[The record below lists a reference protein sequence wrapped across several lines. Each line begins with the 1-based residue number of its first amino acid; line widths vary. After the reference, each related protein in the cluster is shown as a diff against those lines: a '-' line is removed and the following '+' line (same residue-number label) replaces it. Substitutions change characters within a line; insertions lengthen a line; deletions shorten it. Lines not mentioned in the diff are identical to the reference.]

1 MTYNNTVWDKLQSKI
16 WSYLRNIIIGGIAV
30 FYLVSGIINTI
41 RQYQTIR
48 SAEEINR
55 RLEIK
60 VAQLEKEGSELKRK
74 LTEATSSAFME
85 RQVRELLGKGKE
97 DEYWLILPDID
108 EGRGLAGENFDGEIL
123 PPIKMWLNLF
133 TN

>member
-1 MTYNNTVWDKLQSKI
+1 MTYNNTVWDKLQLKI

-30 FYLVSGIINTI
+30 FYLISGIINTTK
-41 RQYQTIR
+41 QYQTIR
-48 SAEEINR
+48 SAELINR

-60 VAQLEKEGSELKRK
+60 VAELEKEGSVLKRK

-85 RQVRELLGKGKE
+85 RQVRDLLGKGKE
-97 DEYWLILPDID
+97 DDYWLILPEIG
-108 EGRGLAGENFDGEIL
+108 ERGNLEDDNYNSEIL